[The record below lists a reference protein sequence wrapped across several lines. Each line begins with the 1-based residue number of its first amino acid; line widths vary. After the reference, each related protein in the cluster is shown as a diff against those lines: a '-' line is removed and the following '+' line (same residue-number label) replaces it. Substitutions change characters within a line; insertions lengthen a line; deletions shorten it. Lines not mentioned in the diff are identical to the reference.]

1 MTAGQQSA
9 VSFSR
14 LQQFKN
20 VRVSV
25 MQSLTDVILT
35 EEAMRGVSTIV
46 YCWGGETGR
55 RTWGQ
60 EGLE

>member
-9 VSFSR
+9 LGFSR
-14 LQQFKN
+14 LQQCEN

-25 MQSLTDVILT
+25 IQSLSDVILT
-35 EEAMRGVSTIV
+35 KEAMRGVSTIV